1 MKWQNYIVSNDNV
14 ILGKPAIKGTR
25 IAVEFII
32 DRLADGWTEE
42 DILTNY
48 PNLTRKDLL
57 AVFAYLSDSI
67 KDGLL
72 LSYPPKSA

>member
-1 MKWQNYIVSNDNV
+1 MKRQNHIVSNDNLIV
-14 ILGKPAIKGTR
+14 GKPAIKGTR

-42 DILTNY
+42 DILSNY
-48 PNLTRKDLL
+48 PNLTRNDFL

-72 LSYPPKSA
+72 LKQQSMK